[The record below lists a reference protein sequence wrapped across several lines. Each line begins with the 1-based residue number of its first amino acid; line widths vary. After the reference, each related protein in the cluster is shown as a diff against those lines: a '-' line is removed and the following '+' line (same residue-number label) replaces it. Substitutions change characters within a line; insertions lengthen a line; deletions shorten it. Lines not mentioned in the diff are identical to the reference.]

1 MEQDHQQ
8 LITQLIAKQRVL
20 IVQPMGWGKRHIYEQ
35 ATKRLRAQNEGVTVV
50 ISPITTTM
58 ANSAVID
65 ATTNQTFAERQQLIY
80 TCNTQR
86 CQFLF
91 ISPEQLADD
100 SLFALLSQLRIA
112 LLVIEEAHHLSR
124 IGATSDPHYRRIAQL
139 LTILPENIR
148 VLATTATANRRVTQ
162 DIAKQLGSPIIVKG
176 ALSLTSLHLHKLL
189 VPTTAQ
195 KYAWL
200 KQNATHFTKP
210 TLIYAATVRECERI
224 ADWLRLLGL
233 RVGLYPKQAQAFM
246 DNSLDVL
253 LCTTS
258 TTTIFT
264 KGDVQ
269 TVIHYDRPL
278 SIVKYYQQISNAGR
292 SIPRANCIILYKE
305 KFAPLPKP
313 SFQQEQYQAIIAF
326 IDRFDGVTV
335 QTLKSTIN
343 YSDNVIQDSLTRAV
357 MDGLLEKERNT
368 YYRTPKPYILQQAYT
383 RHVEQARQLEY
394 NGLSYMLQTT
404 SCLMQT
410 TATTLDDTEARPCGK
425 CSYCTQ
431 LSPTIDHIERE
442 AVQEVEQFFEARTTI
457 FVPHKKSAI
466 SNRPL
471 RQRFTTGLAL
481 SYSDEPLGETF
492 YREKFHD
499 GTFSQ
504 ATVDRVV
511 QLLQPLCDS
520 ETVIV
525 PIPSTRHTALVPT
538 LAKSAAQ
545 ALGVSYSECL
555 SKQQKTAIQSKCLND
570 VQQEQNIR
578 NHLVLA
584 PATDF
589 THKKIILLDD
599 FVDSRW
605 TFAVAAD
612 VLSEATPRDIIA
624 VALVDK
630 SKT

>member
-1 MEQDHQQ
+1 MIAQQ
-8 LITQLIAKQRVL
+8 HLVTQLIAKQRVL
-20 IVQPMGWGKRHIYEQ
+20 IVQPMGWGKRRIYEQ
-35 ATKRLRAQNEGVTVV
+35 ATKKLRAQNEGVTVV
-50 ISPITTTM
+50 ISPIQSTM
-58 ANSAVID
+58 ADSAVID
-65 ATTNQTFAERQQLIY
+65 RTTNQTFAERQQLIY
-80 TCNTQR
+80 ACNTQR

-124 IGATSDPHYRRIAQL
+124 IGTTSDPHYRRIAQL

-148 VLATTATANRRVTQ
+148 VLATTATANRRVTE
-162 DIAKQLGSPIIVKG
+162 DIAKHLGSPIIVKG
-176 ALSLTSLHLHKLL
+176 SLSLTSLHLHKLL
-189 VPTTAQ
+189 VPTTEQ

-210 TLIYAATVRECERI
+210 TLIYAASVRECERI

-233 RVGLYPKQAQAFM
+233 RVGLYPKQTQAFM
-246 DNSLDVL
+246 DNQLDVL
-253 LCTTS
+253 LCTTA

-278 SIVKYYQQISNAGR
+278 SIVTYYQQISNAGR

-313 SFQQEQYQAIIAF
+313 SFKQAQYQEIITF
-326 IDRFDGVTV
+326 IEGFDGVTLP
-335 QTLKSTIN
+335 TLKAAIN
-343 YSDNVIQDSLTRAV
+343 YKDSVIQDSLTRAV

-394 NGLSYMLQTT
+394 NGLSYMLQTNG
-404 SCLMQT
+404 CLMQT

-431 LSPTIDHIERE
+431 LSPTIDRIEPKD
-442 AVQEVEQFFEARTTI
+442 VQEVKQFFEARTTV
-457 FVPHKKSAI
+457 FMPHKKSAMT
-466 SNRPL
+466 NRPL

-481 SYSDEPLGETF
+481 SYSDEPLGKAI
-492 YREKFHD
+492 YDEKFND
-499 GTFSQ
+499 GIFSQ
-504 ATVDRVV
+504 ATIDRVV

-520 ETVIV
+520 QTVIV
-525 PIPSTRHTALVPT
+525 PIPSTRHTTLVPT
-538 LAKSAAQ
+538 LAKQVAQ
-545 ALGVSYSECL
+545 ALGVAYSMCF
-555 SKQQKTAIQSKCLND
+555 SKQKDTAVQSKCLNEA
-570 VQQEQNIR
+570 QQEQNIR
-578 NHLVLA
+578 HHLVLA

-589 THKKIILLDD
+589 SDQHVILLDD

-612 VLSEATPRDIIA
+612 VLHTTAPRQITA
-624 VALVDK
+624 VALVDQ
-630 SKT
+630 STT